1 MRQRG
6 PAHGG
11 TPPAQPPRR
20 GRPPRTKE
28 QQIQKKGRMMMR
40 EVKEFKKLSLRLEVK
55 DNTSA
60 GEVSGETIVSNFFN
74 FSNFSNF

>member
-1 MRQRG
+1 
-6 PAHGG
+6 
-11 TPPAQPPRR
+11 
-20 GRPPRTKE
+20 
-28 QQIQKKGRMMMR
+28 MMMR
-40 EVKEFKKLSLRLEVK
+40 EVKELKKMLEVKEFKKLSLRLEVKEFKKFLRSVGAQALRGVSLRLEVK

>member
-1 MRQRG
+1 
-6 PAHGG
+6 
-11 TPPAQPPRR
+11 
-20 GRPPRTKE
+20 
-28 QQIQKKGRMMMR
+28 MMMR

-74 FSNFSNF
+74 FSNFSNFKRNLLIVSNFSNF

>member
-1 MRQRG
+1 
-6 PAHGG
+6 
-11 TPPAQPPRR
+11 
-20 GRPPRTKE
+20 
-28 QQIQKKGRMMMR
+28 MMMR
-40 EVKEFKKLSLRLEVK
+40 EVKEFKKFLRSVGAQALRGVSLRLEVK